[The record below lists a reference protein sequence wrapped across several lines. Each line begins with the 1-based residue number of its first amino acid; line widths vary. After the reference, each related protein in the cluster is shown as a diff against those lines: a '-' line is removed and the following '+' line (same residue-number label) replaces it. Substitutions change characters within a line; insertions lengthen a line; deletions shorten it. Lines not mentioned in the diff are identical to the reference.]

1 MLWKSGPV
9 KKPRWSV
16 PANPIKGHRKLTR
29 HRQETRERLDM
40 SMYSMYC
47 SAFPQ
52 WCALRRGRQHVPYN
66 PFIKHSPH

>member
-9 KKPRWSV
+9 KKRSV

-40 SMYSMYC
+40 
-47 SAFPQ
+47 
-52 WCALRRGRQHVPYN
+52 RRPPPPPEAEYPGRHFRFY
-66 PFIKHSPH
+66 

>member
-9 KKPRWSV
+9 RKPRWSV

-40 SMYSMYC
+40 
-47 SAFPQ
+47 
-52 WCALRRGRQHVPYN
+52 RRPPPPPHADYPGRHFRFY
-66 PFIKHSPH
+66 